1 MRVKCENWV
10 GIKEIV
16 IWKLE
21 VRIKTKRL
29 GVAFKAEDKWNN
41 IEWNKCDES

>member
-1 MRVKCENWV
+1 MKIELEFM
-10 GIKEIV
+10 KIV

-29 GVAFKAEDKWNN
+29 GVAFKAEDKCNN